1 MRLKVK
7 MKILFLCGGIGK
19 RMYPLGED
27 KFLFKFIGKELIL
40 HHIDHLKELGL
51 KEEDFVFVCNPVN
64 IEKLKQLCGED
75 AEYAV
80 QNKPK
85 GMADAVLT
93 AKDLLHGEGIL
104 IVNPNDVF
112 EPSAFEKILKKKEGY
127 SVILGHKVDKYFPG
141 GYLIIEEEKIK
152 SIHEKPGEGKEPSN
166 LVNIV
171 VHLHRNSDEFIKYL
185 ERTES
190 EQDDVYERTMDQ
202 MMKDGFDF
210 RVVEYD
216 GFWTA
221 IKYPWHIFNVMD
233 YFLKKIDTQVLNGI
247 KVPESAKIEENVII
261 EAGAKIF
268 ENVVIKGPAYIGKN
282 CVIGNNSLIR
292 GSHIGDRCVVG
303 YSTEIKH
310 AYIGDDCWFHT
321 NYIGDSIIGNGCS
334 FGSGAVTANFRF
346 DEKNIPVKIEN
357 VQIDTELDKLGCIM
371 ANNCKVG
378 VNTSIMPGVRI
389 GANSIIGAGT
399 VVTRDL
405 EPNKFLFLKGGQILK
420 ENRMEL
426 RDKKKERMDRITRG

>member
-1 MRLKVK
+1 

-19 RMYPLGED
+19 RMYPIEED
-27 KFLFKFIGKELIL
+27 KFLFKFIRKELIL
-40 HHIDHLKELGL
+40 HHTDHLKELGL
-51 KEEDFVFVCNPVN
+51 KEEDFVFVGNPSN
-64 IEKLKQLCGED
+64 IDKLKELCGED
-75 AEYAV
+75 AEYAE
-80 QNKPK
+80 QKTPK

-93 AKDLLHGEGIL
+93 AKDLLRGDEIL

-112 EPSAFEKILKKKEGY
+112 EPSAYEKILKKKEGD

-141 GYLIIEEEKIK
+141 GYLVIENEKIK
-152 SIHEKPGEGKEPSN
+152 GIVEKPGEGKEPSN

-171 VHLHRNSDEFIKYL
+171 VHLHRNSNEFIRYL
-185 ERTES
+185 ERTEN
-190 EQDDVYERTMDQ
+190 EQDDVYERTIDRMI
-202 MMKDGFDF
+202 KDGFDF

-233 YFLKKIDTQVLNGI
+233 YFLNTIDKQIVNDVKIQEN
-247 KVPESAKIEENVII
+247 AKIEGNVII

-268 ENVVIKGPAYIGKN
+268 ENVVIKGPAYIGKD
-282 CVIGNNSLIR
+282 CVIGNNSLICE
-292 GSHIGDRCVVG
+292 SHIGDRCVVG

-334 FGSGAVTANFRF
+334 FGSGAVTANFRL
-346 DEKNIPVKIEN
+346 DEKNISIKIED
-357 VQIDTELDKLGCIM
+357 VQIDTGLDKLGCIM

-378 VNTSIMPGVRI
+378 VNSSIMPGVRI
-389 GANSIIGAGT
+389 GSNSIIGAGT

-405 EPNKFLFLKGGQILK
+405 EPNKFLFFKGEQMLK
-420 ENRMEL
+420 ENRMEIK
-426 RDKKKERMDRITRG
+426 DKKKERMERIN

>member
-1 MRLKVK
+1 

-19 RMYPLGED
+19 RMYPIEED
-27 KFLFKFIGKELIL
+27 KFLSEFIGKELII

-51 KEEDFVFVCNPVN
+51 KEEDFVFVCNPLNVD
-64 IEKLKQLCGED
+64 KLKELCGED

-80 QNKPK
+80 QKTPK

-93 AKDLLHGEGIL
+93 AKDLLRGDEIL

-112 EPSAFEKILKKKEGY
+112 EPTAYDKILKNKKGD
-127 SVILGHKVDKYFPG
+127 SVILGYKVDKYFPG
-141 GYLIIEEEKIK
+141 GYLIVEDEKIK
-152 SIHEKPGEGKEPSN
+152 GIVEKPGERKEPSN

-171 VHLHRNSDEFIKYL
+171 VHLHRNSDDFIRYL

-190 EQDDVYERTMDQ
+190 EQDDLYERTMDR
-202 MMKDGFDF
+202 MIKDGFDF

-221 IKYPWHIFNVMD
+221 IKYPWHIFNVME
-233 YFLKKIDTQVLNGI
+233 YFLNTIDKQVLNEVKI
-247 KVPESAKIEENVII
+247 QESAKIEGNVII
-261 EAGAKIF
+261 ERGVKIF
-268 ENVVIKGPAYIGKN
+268 ENVVIKGPTYIGKD

-292 GSHIGDRCVVG
+292 ESHIGDRCVVG

-321 NYIGDSIIGNGCS
+321 NYIGDSIIGSRCS
-334 FGSGAVTANFRF
+334 FGSGAVTANFRL
-346 DEKNIPVKIEN
+346 DEKNIAIKIED
-357 VQIDTELDKLGCIM
+357 VQIDTGLDKLGCIM

-378 VNTSIMPGVRI
+378 VNSSIMPGVRI
-389 GANSIIGAGT
+389 GTNSLIGAGT

-405 EPNKFLFLKGGQILK
+405 EPNKFLFFKGEQMLK
-420 ENRMEL
+420 EKRME
-426 RDKKKERMDRITRG
+426 RKDKKKERMERIKSG

>member
-1 MRLKVK
+1 
-7 MKILFLCGGIGK
+7 
-19 RMYPLGED
+19 MYPLEED
-27 KFLFKFIGKELIL
+27 KFLLKFIGKELIL
-40 HHIDHLKELGL
+40 HHIDPLKGLGL
-51 KEEDFVFVCNPVN
+51 KEEDFVFVCNPLNVD
-64 IEKLKQLCGED
+64 KLKELCGED

-80 QNKPK
+80 QKTPK

-93 AKDLLHGEGIL
+93 AKDLLRGDEIL

-112 EPSAFEKILKKKEGY
+112 EPSAYEKILKKKEGE
-127 SVILGHKVDKYFPG
+127 SAILGYKVDKYFPG
-141 GYLIIEEEKIK
+141 GYLVIENEKIK
-152 SIHEKPGEGKEPSN
+152 GIVEKPGEGKEPSN

-171 VHLHRNSDEFIKYL
+171 VHLHRNSDEFIRYL

-190 EQDDVYERTMDQ
+190 EQDDVYERTMDR
-202 MMKDGFDF
+202 MIKDGSDF

-216 GFWTA
+216 DFWTA
-221 IKYPWHIFNVMD
+221 IKYPWHIFNVMEH
-233 YFLKKIDTQVLNGI
+233 FLNKIDKQVLNDVKI
-247 KVPESAKIEENVII
+247 QKNAKIKGNVII

-268 ENVVIKGPAYIGKN
+268 ENAVITGPAYIGKN
-282 CVIGNNSLIR
+282 CIIGNNSLIR
-292 GSHIGDRCVVG
+292 ESHIGDRCVVG

-334 FGSGAVTANFRF
+334 FGSGAVTANFRL
-346 DEKNIPVKIEN
+346 DEKNISIKVED
-357 VQIDTELDKLGCIM
+357 VQIDTGLDKLGCVM

-378 VNTSIMPGVRI
+378 VNSSIMPGARI

-405 EPNKFLFLKGGQILK
+405 EPNKFLFFKGEQMLK
-420 ENRMEL
+420 ENRLEIK
-426 RDKKKERMDRITRG
+426 DKKKGRMERIN